1 MKGGIG
7 VSKENHT
14 LGFNHYLFLW
24 FGAAVSIAEIL
35 TGGLLAPLGFQS
47 GVAAIVLGHIVGTAI
62 LVLGGMIGTQERIPA
77 LVSTRISFG
86 QYGSYLFSVLN
97 VLQLVG
103 WTAVMIIAAA
113 RSANEIS
120 KLLWNI
126 DQMSLWSIG
135 IGGLVLL
142 WIVLG
147 RDTGLKKVN
156 MLAVLLL
163 MGITMLLST
172 VVFKDSTLLTVVPDG
187 EMSFGQAVELSVI
200 MPLSWLPL
208 IADYT
213 RFAKS
218 KQSAAWGSGIGYFV
232 GSCWMYIIGL
242 GAAIVAGNPDP
253 SAMMLAANLGLS
265 ALGIVI
271 LATVTTTFLDAYS
284 AGVSFT
290 NIFPRLKEKQI
301 AVVMTIIGTI
311 AALWF
316 DIEQYENF
324 LLAIGSVFAPLFAV
338 LLTEYFIVKNRSLEN
353 RLLVNWGALAVW
365 AAGVALYY
373 QFIKLDLVL
382 GATVP
387 VMLIT
392 GLLYR
397 IIWGYTQS
405 WKSCKKYPLAS

>member
-1 MKGGIG
+1 M
-7 VSKENHT
+7 VKENHT

-35 TGGLLAPLGFQS
+35 TGGLLAPLGFQN
-47 GVAAIVLGHIVGTAI
+47 GVAAILLGHVAGTII
-62 LVLGGMIGTQERIPA
+62 LVLGGLIGTKERIPA

-86 QYGSYLFSVLN
+86 QYGSYLFSALN

-113 RSANEIS
+113 RSANGIS
-120 KLLWNI
+120 KLLWGV
-126 DQMSLWSIG
+126 DQLSLWSLG
-135 IGGLVLL
+135 IGGLVIL
-142 WIVLG
+142 WIALG
-147 RDTGLKKVN
+147 RERGLKKVN
-156 MLAVLLL
+156 MLAVVLLL
-163 MGITMLLST
+163 GITILLSQ
-172 VVFKDSTLLTVVPDG
+172 VVFKDSSLLAVVPAG
-187 EMSFGQAVELSVI
+187 GMSFGQAVELSVI

-218 KQSAAWGSGIGYFV
+218 KKSAAWGSGLGYFA

-242 GAAIVAGNPDP
+242 GAAIITGNPEP

-284 AGVSFT
+284 AGVSFA
-290 NIFPRLKEKQI
+290 NIFPKFNEKHV
-301 AVVMTIIGTI
+301 ALVMTVIGTVV
-311 AALWF
+311 ALWF

-324 LLAIGSVFAPLFAV
+324 LIAIGSVFAPLFAV
-338 LLTEYFIVKNRSLEN
+338 LLTEYFIVKNRTLQDN
-353 RLLVNWGALAVW
+353 LLVNWGALMVW
-365 AAGVALYY
+365 SLGVVMYY

-382 GATVP
+382 GATIP

-397 IIWGYTQS
+397 ILWRYIKQ
-405 WKSCKKYPLAS
+405 WKYCKKYPLVS